1 MKSIKAWWEARV
13 TRKSD
18 IAWQL
23 YRDTALKAT
32 SAEQLRLLGLPETS
46 EARFEALALELAAL
60 WLRLEQGCEDVQALR
75 RRVAEAFVADMD
87 ASLRDLG
94 AGDLG
99 VGRRVQA
106 LTERLYGR
114 IAAYRV
120 IFSSDISNDAIKEIL
135 ERNLYKEGL
144 PEGAEIIDSATHEV
158 RRIGLAWEAVD
169 DQGLLSG
176 KARA

>member
-1 MKSIKAWWEARV
+1 MRRIKEWWAARV
-13 TRKSD
+13 TRRAD
-18 IAWQL
+18 PAWQL

-32 SAEQLRLLGLPETS
+32 AADQLTFLCLPETS

-60 WLRLEQGCEDVQALR
+60 WLRLEEGQEEVQALR

-114 IAAYRV
+114 IAAYRS
-120 IFSSDISNDAIKEIL
+120 IFASDAPEKMIEEVL
-135 ERNLYKEGL
+135 HRNLYK
-144 PEGAEIIDSATHEV
+144 DSNPNSVDVRPHVIGEV
-158 RRIGLAWEAVD
+158 RRIGKAWKALD
-169 DQGLLSG
+169 DQSLLSG
-176 KARA
+176 KARK